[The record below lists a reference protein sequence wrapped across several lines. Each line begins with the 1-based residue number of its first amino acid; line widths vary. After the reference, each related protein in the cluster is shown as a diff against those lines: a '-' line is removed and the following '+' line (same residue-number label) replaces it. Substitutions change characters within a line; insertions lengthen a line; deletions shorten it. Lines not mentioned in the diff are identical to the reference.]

1 MPSSFLQACPFN
13 MNVLKLY
20 LIKHEFVQK
29 LQTMYYDGYFVN
41 CCPNKHAQR
50 LENRVNLN
58 ASIHVNK
65 KCAN

>member
-1 MPSSFLQACPFN
+1 